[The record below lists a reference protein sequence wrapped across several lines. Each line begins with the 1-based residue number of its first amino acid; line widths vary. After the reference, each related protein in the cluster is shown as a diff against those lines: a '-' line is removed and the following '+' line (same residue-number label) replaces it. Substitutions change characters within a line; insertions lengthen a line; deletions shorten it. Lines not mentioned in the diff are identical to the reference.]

1 MPFHMYKRQG
11 DSQSKKAKT
20 VTDFASTSYASS
32 ADSNSSG
39 STTSTPAASKS
50 AASTSAASTSAA
62 STSAKSTPTR
72 AKLAK
77 RPAVY
82 GKYGSS
88 ASAQPCQRQPII
100 AAPRRFFLL
109 CLPLCI
115 FLLIAY
121 IYTERDITYRQAALH
136 STVTNG
142 VYGKYLYVNYKVNK
156 LLSDKSRVDEY
167 YYRLV
172 EIENQSVPY
181 VILSYR
187 VDEAA
192 SLEPELAHLPRRFT
206 GRIDTAGG
214 EDHELIKKYLVRPAL
229 QQGYPS
235 SLAANMYYV
244 FNISRFTYAYRYRNA
259 VILIIII
266 ILAALPIT
274 DNYFRRRSQRNV

>member
-192 SLEPELAHLPRRFT
+192 
-206 GRIDTAGG
+206 
-214 EDHELIKKYLVRPAL
+214 
-229 QQGYPS
+229 
-235 SLAANMYYV
+235 
-244 FNISRFTYAYRYRNA
+244 
-259 VILIIII
+259 
-266 ILAALPIT
+266 
-274 DNYFRRRSQRNV
+274 

>member
-20 VTDFASTSYASS
+20 VTDFASTSSASS

-39 STTSTPAASKS
+39 SATSTP
-50 AASTSAASTSAA
+50 AASTSAA
-62 STSAKSTPTR
+62 STSAKSTQTR
-72 AKLAK
+72 AKRAK

-274 DNYFRRRSQRNV
+274 DNYLRRRQRNV

>member
-39 STTSTPAASKS
+39 SATSTPAASKS
-50 AASTSAASTSAA
+50 SASTSAASTSAE
-62 STSAKSTPTR
+62 STPTR
-72 AKLAK
+72 VKPAK
-77 RPAVY
+77 RLEVY

-88 ASAQPCQRQPII
+88 VSSQPCQRQPII

-115 FLLIAY
+115 FLLVAY

-192 SLEPELAHLPRRFT
+192 SLEPELARLPRRFT

-274 DNYFRRRSQRNV
+274 DNYLRRRQRNM

>member
-20 VTDFASTSYASS
+20 VPDFASTSSASS

-39 STTSTPAASKS
+39 SATSTPAASKS
-50 AASTSAASTSAA
+50 AASTSA
-62 STSAKSTPTR
+62 KSTQTR

-142 VYGKYLYVNYKVNK
+142 AYGKYLYVNYKVNK

-192 SLEPELAHLPRRFT
+192 SLEPELARLPHRFT

-274 DNYFRRRSQRNV
+274 DNYLRRRQRNV